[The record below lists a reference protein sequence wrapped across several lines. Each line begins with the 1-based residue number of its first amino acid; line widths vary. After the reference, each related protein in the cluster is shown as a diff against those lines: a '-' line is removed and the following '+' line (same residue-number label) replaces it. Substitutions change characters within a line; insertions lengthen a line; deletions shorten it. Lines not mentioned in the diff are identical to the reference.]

1 MIRRPP
7 RSTLFPYTTLF
18 RSCSRGKSTPVS
30 FVIRSV
36 LSAVISD
43 LRFRASTAWN
53 SLGTWYVFCLNTP
66 LAMGSKLSNL
76 DFGKMAERGGF
87 EPPVR
92 FNPYNGLANRRFRPL
107 SHLSTGCGTTTYEV
121 NGYS

>member
-1 MIRRPP
+1 MSCDC
-7 RSTLFPYTTLF
+7 RSH
-18 RSCSRGKSTPVS
+18 CSRGKSTPVS

-87 EPPVR
+87 EP
-92 FNPYNGLANRRFRPL
+92 NRFRQIIREIRVVTHKETHKFQ
-107 SHLSTGCGTTTYEV
+107 SH
-121 NGYS
+121 

>member
-1 MIRRPP
+1 M
-7 RSTLFPYTTLF
+7 
-18 RSCSRGKSTPVS
+18 
-30 FVIRSV
+30 
-36 LSAVISD
+36 
-43 LRFRASTAWN
+43 
-53 SLGTWYVFCLNTP
+53 FCLNTP

-107 SHLSTGCGTTTYEV
+107 SHLSVHGQIGTNKTKPFGDRALIVKTADGCKEMQRIASGGV
-121 NGYS
+121 PP